1 MKLAS
6 TLGALLVL
14 YFFSAS
20 TPVHADEEPWPTIQK
35 DLFGERT
42 ILEND
47 GMVTIDAPEKAED
60 SAMVP
65 VTVSIGGNVAG
76 KVKSLFVV
84 IDRNPSPVAA
94 RIAFG
99 RAAGQSARKLS
110 TRVRFDSF
118 SKIRAIIETGDGTLH
133 MASTFVKA
141 AGGCSSIA
149 LKDAEEAAQ
158 HIGEMRISHL
168 GALPTF
174 KSNEGNKPM
183 GEAQVMIR
191 HPNTSGMQINPETG
205 KYFPAH
211 FINELEVKRGTE
223 LVFKMESGIS
233 IATNPSMRFTYE
245 LGPDQ
250 LNIFAT
256 DTEGGVFRGKGPLPD
271 SGAG

>member
-1 MKLAS
+1 
-6 TLGALLVL
+6 
-14 YFFSAS
+14 
-20 TPVHADEEPWPTIQK
+20 
-35 DLFGERT
+35 
-42 ILEND
+42 
-47 GMVTIDAPEKAED
+47 
-60 SAMVP
+60 
-65 VTVSIGGNVAG
+65 
-76 KVKSLFVV
+76 
-84 IDRNPSPVAA
+84 
-94 RIAFG
+94 
-99 RAAGQSARKLS
+99 
-110 TRVRFDSF
+110 
-118 SKIRAIIETGDGTLH
+118 
-133 MASTFVKA
+133 
-141 AGGCSSIA
+141 
-149 LKDAEEAAQ
+149 
-158 HIGEMRISHL
+158 
-168 GALPTF
+168 
-174 KSNEGNKPM
+174 M